1 MAKLIIV
8 LALLILPG
16 KKNASK
22 QFCNFPYSSSIKILR
37 FSSSQRVPSHRP
49 YLPLLISPP
58 CGLHLVFH
66 LFHPAILF
74 LFLIIP
80 IKERI
85 LSSNLSFLIIPII
98 PISIFPNLVII
109 SSSIIRS
116 SSLLRGCGLQSL
128 QSQTL
133 LTLLT
138 S

>member
-66 LFHPAILF
+66 LFHPAIIF

-80 IKERI
+80 ERI
-85 LSSNLSFLIIPII
+85 VSSNLFH
-98 PISIFPNLVII
+98 IFPNHPNHPDPNLSQSCHHLIIHHQVLFIKGMWSPALVD
-109 SSSIIRS
+109 
-116 SSLLRGCGLQSL
+116 LEGGGD
-128 QSQTL
+128 
-133 LTLLT
+133 
-138 S
+138 